1 MNPHWRFARPDRC
14 VRIALCASVLCLSTL
29 FCTRPAMAALQ
40 APAATTPATPVAPAQ
55 TCALTTAA
63 SVTAAGQSFSI
74 ATSPHVVVVPTILA
88 GTRTYTLKLSQTG
101 TQHWTATI
109 DGAASPTPDAATIA
123 LDGVQLAHDIVLQ
136 SSDLSSCATHV
147 VVLQFGSA
155 FPTTAGDPPGTALAV
170 AEGAVSA
177 RFTADG
183 SSSDVGIQLVGGAPT
198 GLSFNAAVK
207 ASVTSSG
214 LSFPANGASVS
225 IQQNG
230 APLTT
235 VSLPGGAFP
244 ADLTTT
250 CSALAALVQAT
261 GTTLQIGVR
270 NATLYNFS
278 LKCNASGSDPTLSA
292 AFSSPRFLKA
302 PVVIQSTLG
311 ASGTTFNL
319 GKIPVQDGSTLKDV
333 SVAFVAGTGDTPA
346 AAVIT
351 TALDTSVFST
361 TPVSVQIND
370 DGLKLYGAANSTA
383 VVTGKNP
390 KFTASITDMN
400 CPFDTAT
407 LQLARC
413 NGTVQL
419 ELPQLAGPLALSFTA
434 KGVTA
439 AGNQDIP
446 LGNDYT
452 LSLTGLS
459 VSLDKELKVA
469 AKSAAIVGGM
479 LGTGGIGVR
488 DLAISSQ
495 CVTGAVTAA
504 KSIPAGA
511 FTFANISGKLRSCA
525 SPPSQP
531 DISAPSATPTIAPQG
546 LSIIADAKLTLGD
559 KAAPS
564 DALSTFSVALNRLG
578 ILIPVNGGRLTVDS
592 PQSVTVTGK
601 LLHRT
606 LVGVCPAA
614 LSDPSQNVTGMTALP
629 SVALGQASAAANDI
643 PQAGRFFQVTA
654 DGGYELCVGIH
665 ITPDSPTGIPPSGT
679 MDLAN
684 ARLLFTHKSKA
695 KDAVQTTG
703 DIALQTASLNYS
715 GAGIS
720 TRLGS
725 NSFGITSLNLTYDA
739 AGAAAPSQLAT
750 SSYAGSASIPL
761 LCRARLYGDVTMKI
775 QSLTAVATST
785 ATIDTQLG
793 FGDSCV
799 FADMSG
805 SVSIPVGNNSVYLRE
820 LHFGMGP
827 HEKDSGKRVS
837 FVSVTGRV
845 YIGQGGFAFKNS
857 GFTDVGDG
865 ARPAFHPDTWG
876 TVGMNVGWII
886 SGIGGFITG
895 TLVK

>member
-1 MNPHWRFARPDRC
+1 MRP
-14 VRIALCASVLCLSTL
+14 V
-29 FCTRPAMAALQ
+29 MAAPNVP
-40 APAATTPATPVAPAQ
+40 PAATSPATPAAAAAQ
-55 TCALTTAA
+55 PCALTLAA
-63 SVTAAGQSFSI
+63 SATAAGQSFSI
-74 ATSPHVVVVPTILA
+74 ASSPHVVVVPTILA
-88 GTRTYTLKLSQTG
+88 GTRTYTLNMSQTG

-109 DGAASPTPDAATIA
+109 DGAASPVPDVATIA
-123 LDGVQLAHDIVLQ
+123 FDGVHMAHDVVLQ
-136 SSDLSSCATHV
+136 SSDVAGCATHV

-155 FPTTAGDPPGTALAV
+155 FPTVSGGPLGTSLALTD
-170 AEGAVSA
+170 GAVSA
-177 RFTADG
+177 SFTADG
-183 SSSDVGIQLVGGAPT
+183 NSSDVAIQLAGGAPT

-214 LSFPANGASVS
+214 LTFQPDKTSVA
-225 IQQNG
+225 IRQNG
-230 APLTT
+230 TPLTT
-235 VSLPGGAFP
+235 VSLQGGAFP
-244 ADLTTT
+244 PQLTTA
-250 CSALAALVQAT
+250 CSALAALVQAA
-261 GTTLQIGVR
+261 GTTLQIAVS
-270 NATLYNFS
+270 NASLYNFG
-278 LKCNASGSDPTLSA
+278 LTCNANGNDPTLSA

-302 PVVIQSTLG
+302 PVAIQSTLG

-319 GKIPVQDGSTLKDV
+319 GTVSVEDGSTLKDV
-333 SVAFVAGTGDTPA
+333 SVAFVAGTGETPA

-351 TALDTSVFST
+351 GSLDTSVFTT

-370 DGLKLYGAANSTA
+370 DGLKLYAAANSTA
-383 VVTGKNP
+383 VVTGKHP
-390 KFTASITDMN
+390 KFTASVTDMN

-407 LQLARC
+407 LRLARC
-413 NGTVQL
+413 NGTIQL
-419 ELPQLAGPLALSFTA
+419 ALSQLAGPLALSFTA
-434 KGVTA
+434 KSVTA
-439 AGNQDIP
+439 SGSQDIP

-452 LSLTGLS
+452 LSLAGLS

-469 AKSAAIVGGM
+469 AKTAAIVGGM
-479 LGTGGIGVR
+479 LGTSGIGVR
-488 DLAISSQ
+488 DLAISPQ
-495 CVTGAVTAA
+495 CITGTVTAA
-504 KSIPAGA
+504 KTIPAGA
-511 FTFANISGKLRSCA
+511 FTFANISGRLKSCA
-525 SPPSQP
+525 SATDQP
-531 DISAPSATPTIAPQG
+531 NLAAPSATPTLAPQG
-546 LSIIADAKLTLGD
+546 LALVADAKLTLGD
-559 KAAPS
+559 TAAPS
-564 DALSTFSVALNRLG
+564 DALSAFSVALNRLG
-578 ILIPVNGGRLTVDS
+578 MLIPVNGGRLALSS

-614 LSDPSQNVTGMTALP
+614 LVDPSQNAAGDTALP
-629 SVALGQASAAANDI
+629 PVALGQASAAANDI
-643 PQAGRFFQVTA
+643 PVAGRFFQVTA

-679 MDLAN
+679 TDLAN
-684 ARLLFTHKSKA
+684 ARLLFTHRSKA
-695 KDAVQTTG
+695 KNAVQTTG
-703 DIALQTASLNYS
+703 DIALQTASLNYA
-715 GAGIS
+715 GTGIS

-725 NSFGITSLNLTYDA
+725 SSFGITSLNLTYDA

-750 SSYAGSASIPL
+750 SGYAASALIPL

-775 QSLTAVATST
+775 QSLTEVATST

-805 SVSIPVGNNSVYLRE
+805 SVSIPVGANSVYLRE

-827 HEKDSGKRVS
+827 HEKDSSKRVS

-865 ARPAFHPDTWG
+865 ARPAFHPDMWG

-895 TLVK
+895 TIVK